1 MLWYGLYLHVLKAST
16 ENADSIMDLFAGAQL
31 LAHPADNVEKIEG
44 ADESDP
50 TQSPVTSSVQASGQP
65 PR

>member
-1 MLWYGLYLHVLKAST
+1 MEAT
-16 ENADSIMDLFAGAQL
+16 AANADCTTERFVGAQL

>member
-1 MLWYGLYLHVLKAST
+1 MLWYGLSLQLFVLARFEGFNRK
-16 ENADSIMDLFAGAQL
+16 ILPAGAQL